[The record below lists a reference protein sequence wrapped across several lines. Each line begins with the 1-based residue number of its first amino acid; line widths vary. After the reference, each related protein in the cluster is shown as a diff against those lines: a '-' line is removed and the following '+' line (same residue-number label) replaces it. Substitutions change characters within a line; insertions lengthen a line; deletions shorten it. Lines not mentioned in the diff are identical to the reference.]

1 MLLHARQIA
10 KRGLSVN
17 APIEN
22 IPAVEVSGL
31 CHNYGNR
38 TALNGLSFT
47 VQRGEIFGLLGP
59 NGGGKTTT
67 FRILSTLIRPQR
79 GSIRIFGFDVA
90 TQSQEV
96 RRRIG
101 VVFQS
106 PSLDKK
112 LTAYENLMHQGH
124 LYGLK
129 GAELDTRIRKLLERV
144 KLADRANEYVET
156 FSGGMRRRV
165 ELAKGLIHG
174 PQLLLLDEPSTG
186 LDPGARRDLWQYLE
200 QLSRDEGVTSLLTTH
215 YMEEAAHCTRL
226 GIVNKGELVALDT
239 PARLRETIGG
249 DVITIQTRD
258 PEAVKAAIQEKLNLS
273 AAIIDGSVR
282 IERDNGS
289 ELIGAL
295 GPLLA
300 GQIEAMTISKPTL
313 EDVFI
318 RRTGHKFWVEDE
330 AALERTV
337 KKK

>member
-1 MLLHARQIA
+1 L
-10 KRGLSVN
+10 N
-17 APIEN
+17 AELTNPSG
-22 IPAVEVSGL
+22 PAVEVSGL
-31 CHNYGNR
+31 FHNYGNR
-38 TALNGLSFT
+38 TALNGLTFS

-67 FRILSTLIRPQR
+67 FRILSTLIRPQK

-90 TQSQEV
+90 TQPQEV

-101 VVFQS
+101 VVFQA

-129 GAELDTRIRKLLERV
+129 GAELDGRIKRLLERV
-144 KLADRANEYVET
+144 KLADRAHEYVET

-200 QLSRDEGVTSLLTTH
+200 QLSRDGVTSLLTTH

-249 DVITIQTRD
+249 DVVTIQARD
-258 PEAVKAAIQEKLNLS
+258 PDAVKAAIQAKLNLT
-273 AAIIDGSVR
+273 AAIVDGSVR
-282 IERDNGS
+282 IERDNGA

-295 GPLLA
+295 GPILA

-330 AALERTV
+330 AEKPVAR
-337 KKK
+337 KK